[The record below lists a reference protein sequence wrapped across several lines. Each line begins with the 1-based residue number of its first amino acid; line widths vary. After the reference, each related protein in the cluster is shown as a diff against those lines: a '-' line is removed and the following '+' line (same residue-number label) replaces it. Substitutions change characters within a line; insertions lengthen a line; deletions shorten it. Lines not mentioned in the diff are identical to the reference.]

1 MFNFEARLSLSVH
14 IPGKTMNIFYHFFES
29 IQNFMSRGGWVL
41 YLIFATIFIL
51 WLLIVERFWYFH
63 FNFKQ
68 DSKSILQKWKNR
80 FASHSPIPPIMY
92 LRLRKADLSRLK
104 MLLNKNISNIK
115 TLVALCP
122 LMGLLGTV
130 TGMVAVFEIMA
141 EVGTGN
147 ARLMASGIS
156 MATIPTMAGM
166 VGALSG
172 IYVIRI
178 LENRT
183 NSLSI
188 KIEEKISY
196 EQKTREIINEK
207 NI

>member
-1 MFNFEARLSLSVH
+1 
-14 IPGKTMNIFYHFFES
+14 MNIFYHFFES

-41 YLIFATIFIL
+41 YLIFFTIFIL
-51 WLLIVERFWYFH
+51 WLLIIERFWYFH
-63 FNFKQ
+63 FSFKK
-68 DSKSILQKWKNR
+68 DSDFVLQKWKTR
-80 FASHSPIPPIMY
+80 FAAYTPLSPFMY
-92 LRLRKADLSRLK
+92 LRLRKADISMLK
-104 MLLNKNISNIK
+104 MRLHKNISNIK

-141 EVGTGN
+141 NVGTGN

-172 IYVIRI
+172 IYIIRI
-178 LENRT
+178 LENRAS
-183 NSLSI
+183 SLSI
-188 KIEEKISY
+188 KIEEKMSY
-196 EQKTREIINEK
+196 EPKKTEV

>member
-1 MFNFEARLSLSVH
+1 M
-14 IPGKTMNIFYHFFES
+14 G
-29 IQNFMSRGGWVL
+29 RGGWVL
-41 YLIFATIFIL
+41 YLIFFTIFIL
-51 WLLIVERFWYFH
+51 WFLIVERFWYFH
-63 FNFKQ
+63 FSFKQ

-80 FASHSPIPPIMY
+80 FTSHPSISPIIY
-92 LRLRKADLSRLK
+92 LRLRKADISILK

-183 NSLSI
+183 TALSI
-188 KIEEKISY
+188 KIEEKITY
-196 EQKTREIINEK
+196 EQKNKSNNE
-207 NI
+207 